1 MSAAGSGT
9 FDNEDATDWLEE
21 FNSDPVTAIT
31 SALSDVAELDAGDYV
46 DATAAAYALAAAEFV
61 AAARTEDM
69 GRLPKTAIKTF
80 KDSIDEINDAGLAA
94 SARKAVTRVLKHSEL
109 KDAHADG
116 DDGQDWLDDVGELL
130 EGLKG

>member
-1 MSAAGSGT
+1 MSTAGIGT
-9 FDNEDATDWLEE
+9 FDNDDANDWLEE
-21 FNSDPVTAIT
+21 FNADPVTALT

-69 GRLPKTAIKTF
+69 ARLPKPAIKTF
-80 KDSIDEINDAGLAA
+80 KDNLDDINDANLA
-94 SARKAVTRVLKHSEL
+94 SIARKAVSRVLKHSEL
-109 KDAHADG
+109 KDEHADG
-116 DDGQDWLDDVGELL
+116 DDGQEWLDDVGELL